1 LTVENVVIAG
11 AGQAGLE
18 AAVALRREGFEG
30 PVTLI
35 GDEVHLPYQRPPLS
49 KAFLKG
55 GEPASVILRPAA
67 FFEREKISV
76 RTGSRITG
84 IDRDRK
90 VIALGGQETV
100 GYDHLLL
107 ALGGSNR
114 SLPIPG
120 TNLANVLSLR
130 SLDEATRLRGALPQA
145 KKIAVIGGGFIGLE
159 IAATARGLGC
169 EVAVLESAPRLMV
182 RSVLEPTS
190 EAVRAAH
197 EASGIDI
204 RLGARVVAILDNG
217 SGAASGVQLDDGDVI
232 DADLVLLAVGL
243 KPNTELAEDAGLDV
257 DDGVLVD
264 QHLVT
269 SDPSIS
275 AIGDCARFPGPHG
288 PHIRLESVQ
297 NAVGQGKRFAANIV
311 HGHAPYE
318 DLPWFWSDQGPLRLQ
333 MVGLTAGA
341 DTAITTTPAPGALVV
356 QAFRNGVLTGV
367 EAMNAPAQ
375 FVRARRVL
383 SKPGQISVEK
393 ARSLGWALDQY
404 VELVGRTPRGN

>member
-1 LTVENVVIAG
+1 MTVENVVIAG

-76 RTGSRITG
+76 RTGVRITG
-84 IDRDRK
+84 IDRNRK
-90 VIALGGQETV
+90 LVSLGDKETV

-107 ALGGSNR
+107 ALGGTNR
-114 SLPIPG
+114 TLPIAG
-120 TNLANVLSLR
+120 ADLANILSLR

-159 IAATARGLGC
+159 IAATARGLGA
-169 EVAVLESAPRLMV
+169 EVTVLESASRLMI

-204 RLGARVVAILDNG
+204 RLGARVVAILDDG
-217 SGAASGVQLDDGDVI
+217 SGAASGVQLDNGETI

-243 KPNTELAEDAGLDV
+243 KPNTELAEEAGLDV

-264 QHLVT
+264 RHLLT

-288 PHIRLESVQ
+288 AHIRLESVQ

-318 DLPWFWSDQGPLRLQ
+318 DLPWFWSDQGALRLQ

-341 DTAITTTPAPGALVV
+341 DTAITTTPSAGTLVV
-356 QAFRNGVLTGV
+356 QAFKNGVLTGV

-383 SKPGQISVEK
+383 SEPGQISVEK
-393 ARSLGWALDQY
+393 ARSLGWSLDRY
-404 VELVGRTPRGN
+404 VELVGRAP